1 MKRQVRLRMLQLLV
15 KWGGVGALIGAAIG
29 FFFYQKTPPQ
39 FESQVIVGFK
49 LPHGASDRTQGYSK
63 IRPSE
68 VIFQSEVLSP
78 AIQLAG
84 LDSQG
89 GVGSLSDSSVETFL
103 ADNPLSVEILSNTSD
118 GETLRISF
126 QNGLPSRCRN
136 FMSGF
141 IKALTT
147 HFRAEAAAPVTKEGK
162 TEWMSV
168 KAHSDSR
175 ILQLKAKLIELPS
188 NPEVRWTEQGL
199 VSPTMLKWDA
209 LQTEADQLHRRKAM
223 LRERLIELR
232 AIPLSKEGAEEAVV
246 SIESF
251 SGSQES
257 GFVEANGVPK
267 PVKGRV
273 TGLPGGSHD
282 GRSDDLD
289 NGDRDN
295 GDGGKAEIQED
306 GDLTAAEI
314 ALRIDYLQKQID
326 LIFEQ
331 HLLISQNMRALA
343 REIDLEEQVAF
354 EVYTL
359 RKEIEQEFMIRD
371 RLFGKPVPS
380 PSQQQAFPF
389 ELDVVGIPTS
399 PVQVEPRLAFHLWL
413 GAAVG
418 ASLLMMMTGF
428 VLAVGLE
435 ETR

>member
-1 MKRQVRLRMLQLLV
+1 MRLRMLQLLV

-39 FESQVIVGFK
+39 FESQVIIGFK
-49 LPHGASDRTQGYSK
+49 LLPGVTDRTQGYSK

-89 GVGSLSDSSVETFL
+89 GVHSLSDSSVEAFL

-118 GETLRISF
+118 GETLRVSF
-126 QNGLPSRCRN
+126 QNGLPSRCQN

-141 IKALTT
+141 IESMTT
-147 HFRAEAAAPVTKEGK
+147 HFRVETAEPVTKEGT

-232 AIPLSKEGAEEAVV
+232 AIPLAKEGAEEAVASV
-246 SIESF
+246 ESF

-257 GFVEANGVPK
+257 GFVEANGIPK
-267 PVKGRV
+267 PVKERV

-289 NGDRDN
+289 NG
-295 GDGGKAEIQED
+295 GGGKAEIQED

-314 ALRIDYLQKQID
+314 TLRIDYLQKQID

-371 RLFGKPVPS
+371 RLFGKPVAS